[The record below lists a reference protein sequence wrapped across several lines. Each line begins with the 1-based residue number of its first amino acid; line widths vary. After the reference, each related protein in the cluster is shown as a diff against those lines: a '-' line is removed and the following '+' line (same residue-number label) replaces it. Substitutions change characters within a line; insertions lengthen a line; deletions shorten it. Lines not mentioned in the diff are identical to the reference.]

1 MYTLLFGDTSSWS
14 RSSRDT
20 ACPYLLCAWRILFA
34 VPWRN
39 QNFLFKYIKNVF
51 TFRYRHWLVR
61 SASSLPDG
69 IVDVGARCGAL
80 VLRQNGQFVLLMR
93 HCTCGSFFPILLF
106 WPSSVFLY
114 SSRPTSHFET
124 SLFLCG
130 LELCLVWLTFS
141 SYFCCFFWVWVCM
154 VEVGPCLCPSKK
166 ISLSCS
172 FVVNNLALTKI

>member
-1 MYTLLFGDTSSWS
+1 MKVLQNKLFGDSSSGS

-39 QNFLFKYIKNVF
+39 RNFLFKYIKNVF
-51 TFRYRHWLVR
+51 TFRYRLWLVR
-61 SASSLPDG
+61 SASTLPDG

-93 HCTCGSFFPILLF
+93 HCTCSRFFRSYFSGPLLF
-106 WPSSVFLY
+106 SSFHPVPHLH
-114 SSRPTSHFET
+114 SET

-130 LELCLVWLTFS
+130 LEFCLVWLTFS

-154 VEVGPCLCPSKK
+154 VEVGLCLYPS
-166 ISLSCS
+166 
-172 FVVNNLALTKI
+172 